1 MWKLANKYEVLVNDA
16 DNVSGESDVNIE
28 DDGYVN
34 IDDDVNCKCGR

>member
-1 MWKLANKYEVLVNDA
+1 MANKYEVLVNDA